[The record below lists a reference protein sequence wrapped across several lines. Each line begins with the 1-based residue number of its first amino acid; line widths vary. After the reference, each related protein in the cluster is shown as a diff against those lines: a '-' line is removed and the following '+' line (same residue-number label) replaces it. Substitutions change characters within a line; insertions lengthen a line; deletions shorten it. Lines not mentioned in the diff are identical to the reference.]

1 MGYRGSCACGAVTA
15 TISAEP
21 VVVRQCWCR
30 QCQQVAGGGPTHNVL
45 FPTDAVTMSGPTAQ
59 HAYMA
64 ASGNTLT
71 HEFCAECG
79 TPVLARS
86 SARPHFRVFRLG
98 FLDAGHGLSPSV
110 AIWTDDAPDW
120 AVIDPRLEQVRQQPA
135 PPPDPSTKA

>member
-1 MGYRGSCACGAVTA
+1 
-15 TISAEP
+15 
-21 VVVRQCWCR
+21 
-30 QCQQVAGGGPTHNVL
+30 
-45 FPTDAVTMSGPTAQ
+45 MSGPTAQ
-59 HAYMA
+59 HSYVA

-86 SARPHFRVFRLG
+86 SARPQLRVFRLG

-120 AVIDPRLEQVRQQPA
+120 AVIDPRLEHVRQQPA
-135 PPPDPSTKA
+135 PPPEPSTKA